1 MRTSVHTCECEAPHS
16 VNGAGGK
23 KNEWA
28 VRRWFP
34 HTSTEIQG
42 YKIDHDL
49 LGYYESLSR

>member
-28 VRRWFP
+28 VCEGMVSSHFHGNPR
-34 HTSTEIQG
+34 
-42 YKIDHDL
+42 L
-49 LGYYESLSR
+49 